1 MQMQTQNQIENFLFQ
16 GKFDEARESLNN
28 GENFNGQYLQNNFS
42 QITAKII
49 EAKEMDFIDRLIKA
63 GFIETD
69 IYELDSFDKSIFNSL
84 SQNIKDDAES
94 ISFFKEIMSKVDNS
108 NDEISDQ
115 TLLGYCIEK
124 EAVPEVIKSLIE
136 DFGCNAQYKN
146 NAQEN
151 FIHKIVN
158 NYSLNAG
165 KGQEYIKILLENGV
179 DINEK
184 NVVGTTPLMYAVKR
198 NKKEYI
204 PLLLENGADPNETDN
219 LQNSSFYYAVGEQ
232 FSIAMYELLAASSSA
247 NFNTI
252 NKDGRTLLTEFIRM
266 MSDSE
271 HDLNALQR
279 LLSDGADLNHCAQY
293 YGNPKSGLDY
303 IAEKKSGILKSVLDS
318 GSIDVNEQDNQ
329 GNTILHKVCAYNV
342 NYDAEDAKEIYRK
355 VKLLL
360 ENGADKDITNDKDEN
375 ALTLASTD
383 NLKIKTVE
391 LLMKA

>member
-1 MQMQTQNQIENFLFQ
+1 MHTQNIIEQYIFQ
-16 GKFDEARESLNN
+16 GNLDAAREAIKN
-28 GENFNGQYLQNNFS
+28 GEAFSEQYLKNNFS
-42 QITAKII
+42 QITAKIFDAKALDLV
-49 EAKEMDFIDRLIKA
+49 EALIKA

-69 IYELDSFDKSIFNSL
+69 IYELDSFDKSIFSSL
-84 SQNIKDDAES
+84 ARNIKGDDES
-94 ISFFKEIMSKVDNS
+94 LAFFKEIMSKMDNV

-124 EAVPEVIKSLIE
+124 EAVPEIIKSLIE

-151 FIHKIVN
+151 LIHKIVN
-158 NYSLNAG
+158 NYSLNAEKG
-165 KGQEYIKILLENGV
+165 KEYIKTLLENGV

-204 PLLLENGADPNETDN
+204 PLLLENGADPNEKDN
-219 LQNSSFYYAVGEQ
+219 QENSSFYYAAGEQ
-232 FSIAMYELLAASSSA
+232 FSMPMYELLAESSSA
-247 NFNTI
+247 DFNSI

-271 HDLNALQR
+271 NDLNSLQR
-279 LLSDGADLNHCAQY
+279 LLSDGADLKHSALY

-318 GSIDVNEQDNQ
+318 GSIDINEQDNQ

-342 NYDAEDAKEIYRK
+342 NYDAEAAKEIYRK

-360 ENGADKDITNDKDEN
+360 ENGADKDISNDKDET

-383 NLKIKTVE
+383 NLKVKTVE

>member
-1 MQMQTQNQIENFLFQ
+1 MQTQNQIENFLFQ
-16 GKFDEARESLNN
+16 GKFDEARECLNN
-28 GENFNGQYLQNNFS
+28 GENFNDQYLKNNFS
-42 QITAKII
+42 QIAAKII
-49 EAKEMDFIDRLIKA
+49 EAKEMDFIQRLIKA

-69 IYELDSFDKSIFNSL
+69 IYELDSFDKSIFNPL
-84 SQNIKDDAES
+84 SRNIKNDEES
-94 ISFFKEIMSKVDNS
+94 LSFFKEIMSKVDNI

-115 TLLGYCIEK
+115 TLLGYFIEK

-136 DFGCNAQYKN
+136 DFGCNAQYQN

-151 FIHKIVN
+151 LIHKIVN
-158 NYSLNAG
+158 NYSLNAEKG
-165 KGQEYIKILLENGV
+165 KEYIKILLENGV

-204 PLLLENGADPNETDN
+204 PTLLENGADPNEKDN
-219 LQNSSFYYAVGEQ
+219 QENSSFYYAVGEQ
-232 FSIAMYELLAASSSA
+232 FSIPMYELLAESSSA
-247 NFNTI
+247 DFNSI

-271 HDLNALQR
+271 NDLNSLQR

-293 YGNPKSGLDY
+293 YGNPKSGIDY
-303 IAEKKSGILKSVLDS
+303 IAEKKSGILKSALDS
-318 GSIDVNEQDNQ
+318 GAIDVNEQDNQ

-342 NYDAEDAKEIYRK
+342 NYDPEAAKEIYRK

-360 ENGADKDITNDKDEN
+360 ENGADKEITNDKDET
-375 ALTLASTD
+375 ALALASTD
-383 NLKIKTVE
+383 NLKVKTVE
-391 LLMKA
+391 LLMKT

>member
-1 MQMQTQNQIENFLFQ
+1 MQTQNQIETFLFQ
-16 GKFDEARESLNN
+16 GKFDEARECLNN
-28 GENFNGQYLQNNFS
+28 GENFNDHYLKNNFS
-42 QITAKII
+42 QIAAKII
-49 EAKEMDFIDRLIKA
+49 EAKEIDFIEKLIKA

-84 SQNIKDDAES
+84 FQNIKNDEES
-94 ISFFKEIMSKVDNS
+94 LSFFKEIMSKVDNI

-124 EAVPEVIKSLIE
+124 QAIPEVFKILIE

-151 FIHKIVN
+151 LIHKIVN
-158 NYSLNAG
+158 NYALNAEIG
-165 KGQEYIKILLENGV
+165 KEYITILLENGV

-204 PLLLENGADPNETDN
+204 PALLENGADPNEKDN
-219 LQNSSFYYAVGEQ
+219 QENSSFYYAVGEQ
-232 FSIAMYELLAASSSA
+232 FSIPMYELLAESSSA
-247 NFNTI
+247 DFNNI

-266 MSDSE
+266 MSDSDN
-271 HDLNALQR
+271 DLKSLQR
-279 LLSDGADLNHCAQY
+279 LLSDGADLNHAAQY

-318 GSIDVNEQDNQ
+318 GAIDVNEQDNQ

-342 NYDAEDAKEIYRK
+342 NYDDEAAKEIYRK

-391 LLMKA
+391 LLMKQ

>member
-1 MQMQTQNQIENFLFQ
+1 MHTQNIIEQYIFQ
-16 GKFDEARESLNN
+16 GNLDAAREAIKN
-28 GENFNGQYLQNNFS
+28 GEAFSEQYLKNNFS
-42 QITAKII
+42 QITAKIF
-49 EAKEMDFIDRLIKA
+49 EAKALDLVEALIKA

-69 IYELDSFDKSIFNSL
+69 IYELDSFDKSIFSSL
-84 SQNIKDDAES
+84 ARNIKGDDES
-94 ISFFKEIMSKVDNS
+94 LAFFKEIMSKMDNI

-124 EAVPEVIKSLIE
+124 EAVPEIIKSLIE

-151 FIHKIVN
+151 LIHKIVN
-158 NYSLNAG
+158 NYSLNAEKG
-165 KGQEYIKILLENGV
+165 KEYIKTLLENGV

-204 PLLLENGADPNETDN
+204 PLLLENGADPNEKDN
-219 LQNSSFYYAVGEQ
+219 QENSSFYYAAGEQ
-232 FSIAMYELLAASSSA
+232 FSMPMYELLAESSSA
-247 NFNTI
+247 DFNSI

-271 HDLNALQR
+271 NDLNSLQR
-279 LLSDGADLNHCAQY
+279 LLSDGADLKHSALY

-318 GSIDVNEQDNQ
+318 GSIDINEQDNQ

-342 NYDAEDAKEIYRK
+342 NYDAEAAKEIYRK

-360 ENGADKDITNDKDEN
+360 ENGADKDISNDKDET